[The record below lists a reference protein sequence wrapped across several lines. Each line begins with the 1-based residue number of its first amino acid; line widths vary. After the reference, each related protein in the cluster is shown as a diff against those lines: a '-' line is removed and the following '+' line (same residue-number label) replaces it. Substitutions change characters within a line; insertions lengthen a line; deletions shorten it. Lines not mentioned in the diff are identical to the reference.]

1 MKHTH
6 FSSSTGH
13 AERGYYLPASH
24 VVLIS
29 PDHCIYN
36 SATTLTDKA
45 YLLFLLSYVVVD
57 EKLKNAASEVCVLSL
72 EMKSV
77 PSSAVVGLLHLQLL
91 QKGWVPKCVPGVP

>member
-1 MKHTH
+1 M
-6 FSSSTGH
+6 
-13 AERGYYLPASH
+13 
-24 VVLIS
+24 LIS

-57 EKLKNAASEVCVLSL
+57 EKLKNAASEVCVISL